1 MSRPLPAEEVG
12 HCEGG
17 GETGLLNTSIVN
29 GAFTHV
35 AYARPMLTNLLIYR
49 FVLVNT
55 LFFALTASLWWNGFL
70 APIFETDLSRLT
82 VAIAGL
88 FALGWL
94 GMAREIV
101 IASRQL
107 NNAKSALQPAREAE
121 RDKDLAKV
129 EWLGSVSEWLVG
141 LGLIGTVV
149 GFIMALSSVDQSAL
163 VQSSGAQSAVA
174 TLMTGMRIALNT
186 TVLGASLA
194 IWHEVNQRMLRTAL
208 AVYWADRLAAVP

>member
-1 MSRPLPAEEVG
+1 
-12 HCEGG
+12 
-17 GETGLLNTSIVN
+17 
-29 GAFTHV
+29 
-35 AYARPMLTNLLIYR
+35 MLTNLLIYR
-49 FVLVNT
+49 FVLVNA
-55 LFFALTASLWWNGFL
+55 LFFALTASLWWNGYL
-70 APIFETDLSRLT
+70 TPIFATDLSRLT

-107 NNAKSALQPAREAE
+107 NYAKSALQPAREAE

-163 VQSSGAQSAVA
+163 VQSSGAQTAVA
-174 TLMTGMRIALNT
+174 TLMAGMRIALNT

>member
-1 MSRPLPAEEVG
+1 
-12 HCEGG
+12 
-17 GETGLLNTSIVN
+17 
-29 GAFTHV
+29 
-35 AYARPMLTNLLIYR
+35 MLTNLLIYR
-49 FVLVNT
+49 FVLVNA
-55 LFFALTASLWWNGFL
+55 LFFALTASLWWNGYL
-70 APIFETDLSRLT
+70 TPIFATDLSRLT

-107 NNAKSALQPAREAE
+107 NYAKSALQPAREAE

-149 GFIMALSSVDQSAL
+149 GFIMALSSVDQSVL

-174 TLMTGMRIALNT
+174 TLMAGMRIALT
-186 TVLGASLA
+186 RGGK
-194 IWHEVNQRMLRTAL
+194 AL
-208 AVYWADRLAAVP
+208 RLAQMAANEERTIWLACEMNGYWKNPVADKFAKIVGHS